1 MVNKELTGYE
11 ETDTQKENRLNQ
23 EKRSEDMKTAVSQID
38 HSIDQNAN
46 DLNKTPS
53 QNIPNQDNNETF
65 HIDNSTQM
73 SIAGLIISIFILVL
87 IFAF

>member
-1 MVNKELTGYE
+1 MGIKLTVKVVHMKIKF
-11 ETDTQKENRLNQ
+11 QK
-23 EKRSEDMKTAVSQID
+23 KRSEDIKTADIQID
-38 HSIDQNAN
+38 RSIDQNAN

-53 QNIPNQDNNETF
+53 RKIPKKDNNETF

-87 IFAF
+87 IWGFII